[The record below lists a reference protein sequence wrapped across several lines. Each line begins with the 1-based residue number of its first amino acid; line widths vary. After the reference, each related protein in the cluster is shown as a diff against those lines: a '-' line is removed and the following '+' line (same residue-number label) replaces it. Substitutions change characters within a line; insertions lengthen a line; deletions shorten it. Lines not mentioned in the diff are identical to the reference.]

1 MKITVLGGSPKGETS
16 VTMQYVKYLT
26 NRFPQQEFNVVQV
39 AQPIKK
45 LEQNSEA
52 FQRVV
57 DHVRSSE
64 GVLWAFPL
72 YVFLVCSQYKR
83 FIELIWEKQA
93 AGAFKGKYAASL
105 STSIHFFDHT
115 AHNYIRAVS
124 EDLGMSYVGS
134 HSCGMHDLLG
144 GDGREMLL
152 QFARGFFTA
161 VEQGVQTPR
170 LFRPMS
176 WSGLDYMPAP
186 EEGPKLTTE
195 KKIVLL
201 TDTEEGNT
209 GKMIERFNK
218 RFESPVEVINLGSID
233 IKGGC
238 LGCLRCADKNE
249 CVYLGR
255 DEYID
260 MYNAKLKTADILV
273 FAGSIRDRYLSSRW
287 KMFFDRAF
295 FNTHQRSLEH
305 KQFGFLISGP
315 LSQAA
320 DLREIL
326 TAFVEWQGSN
336 LVDIVSDESMTSG
349 ELDAAIDGLGARL
362 VQSAAVGYVRP
373 VSFLG
378 VGGTKIFRDDIKG
391 GLKVVFRADHKNY
404 RKSGMYDF
412 PQNKPLKNLLL
423 SILYLVTGI
432 PWVKKR
438 MIRNFKEFMITPYRR
453 VVNA

>member
-1 MKITVLGGSPKGETS
+1 VLGGSPKGEMS
-16 VTMQYVKYLT
+16 VTMQYVKFLA
-26 NRFPQQEFNVVQV
+26 NQFPQQEFSVVQV

-45 LEQNSEA
+45 LEENSEA
-52 FQRVV
+52 FQHVV
-57 DHVRSSE
+57 DHMCGSD

-83 FIELIWEKQA
+83 FIELIWEKHA
-93 AGAFKGKYAASL
+93 AFAFKGKYAASL

-115 AHNYIRAVS
+115 AHNYVRAVS
-124 EDLGMSYVGS
+124 EDLGMNFVGS
-134 HSCGMHDLLG
+134 HSCGMHDLLRKEG
-144 GDGREMLL
+144 QGRLL
-152 QFARGFFTA
+152 QFAKGFFA
-161 VEQGVQTPR
+161 AMEEGVQMPR
-170 LFRPMS
+170 VFRPIH
-176 WSGLDYMPAP
+176 WPGLEYMPSK
-186 EEGPKLTTE
+186 EEEPKLSTA

-201 TDTEEGNT
+201 TDTLEGNT
-209 GKMIERFNK
+209 GKMIERFRK
-218 RFESPVEVINLGSID
+218 RFRSQVEVINLSSID

-249 CVYLGR
+249 CVYLEK
-255 DEYID
+255 DEYIG
-260 MYNAKLKTADILV
+260 MYNSKLKTADILV

-326 TAFVEWQGSN
+326 TAYVEWQGSN

-349 ELDAAIDGLGARL
+349 ELDAAIDGLAVRL
-362 VQSAAVGYVRP
+362 VQSAAMGYVRP

-378 VGGTKIFRDDIKG
+378 VGGMKIFRDDIKG
-391 GLKVVFRADHKNY
+391 GLRVVFRADHKSY

-412 PQNKPLKNLLL
+412 PQNKPLKNLLF

-438 MIRNFKEFMITPYRR
+438 MIRNFKEFMITPFRK